1 MMKVDYSSLERRWPE
16 LLPEARAASELLK
29 AELGTSA
36 PSIHAEWDVDESN
49 PDQFLALLEI
59 SDGKGSVGYRFFPE
73 EFSKIDHLKIK
84 LHRLWGDMLMIQ
96 SHVGLDDL
104 RWRYAMQEWA

>member
-1 MMKVDYSSLERRWPE
+1 MKVDYSVLERRWPE
-16 LLPEARAASELLK
+16 LLPAAHAASELLK

-36 PSIHAEWDVDESN
+36 SSIRAEWDVDESD
-49 PDQFLALLEI
+49 PDQLLAFLEI
-59 SDGKGSVGYRFFPE
+59 SDGRGSVGYRFFPE
-73 EFSKIDHLKIK
+73 EFSKADHLKIK

-104 RWRYAMQEWA
+104 RWQYAIQEGS